1 MYVVLRESVRAC
13 AVYCS
18 AEMAEKRANPSDTAA
33 AGGSASTSA
42 EAAPASLSG
51 RSSPDQDE
59 PVTKDDITTE
69 RESTW
74 AISQMTRV
82 RCSRRDRDAVP

>member
-1 MYVVLRESVRAC
+1 MRSRLF
-13 AVYCS
+13 
-18 AEMAEKRANPSDTAA
+18 AEMAEKRANPSGTAA

-74 AISQMTRV
+74 AHISDDESEVQ
-82 RCSRRDRDAVP
+82 

>member
-1 MYVVLRESVRAC
+1 MRSILF
-13 AVYCS
+13 
-18 AEMAEKRANPSDTAA
+18 AEMAEKRADPSDTAA
-33 AGGSASTSA
+33 ASTSA

-74 AISQMTRV
+74 AHISDDE
-82 RCSRRDRDAVP
+82 SEVP

>member
-1 MYVVLRESVRAC
+1 MRSRLF
-13 AVYCS
+13 
-18 AEMAEKRANPSDTAA
+18 AEMAEKRASPSDVDTAAAA
-33 AGGSASTSA
+33 AGGSASASA

-69 RESTW
+69 RESSW
-74 AISQMTRV
+74 AHISDDE
-82 RCSRRDRDAVP
+82 SEVP